1 MAAYVY
7 FIEAENKAV
16 KIGYTENNLKKRLID
31 LQSSNCDKLKIL
43 GYIKCKDAIGA
54 KIIER
59 EIHERFRTDN
69 IQGEWFEKNDHILS
83 YVSEFCENNL
93 QEFDEPP
100 FVEINIWRIW
110 NHWEGPRPAEL
121 NNPTYVLEY
130 VKCGKEGCR
139 CQKGKP
145 HGPYWYLYVKDRGK
159 TKSKYIGKRLKGG
172 PAVTEEKT

>member
-7 FIEAENKAV
+7 FIEAESKAI
-16 KIGYTENNLKKRLID
+16 KIGFTEKNLKKRLIV

-43 GYIKCKDAIGA
+43 GYIKCKDAVEA
-54 KIIER
+54 KTIEQ
-59 EIHERFRTDN
+59 EIHERFKDDN
-69 IQGEWFEKNDHILS
+69 IQGEWFEKKDYILS

-100 FVEINIWRIW
+100 FVKINIWRVW

-121 NNPTYVLEY
+121 NNPTYALEY
-130 VKCGKEGCR
+130 IKCGKKGCR

-145 HGPYWYLYVKDRGK
+145 HGPYWYLYIKDRGK
-159 TKSKYIGKRLKGG
+159 TKSKYIGKSLKDR
-172 PAVTEEKT
+172 PAVTEEKI